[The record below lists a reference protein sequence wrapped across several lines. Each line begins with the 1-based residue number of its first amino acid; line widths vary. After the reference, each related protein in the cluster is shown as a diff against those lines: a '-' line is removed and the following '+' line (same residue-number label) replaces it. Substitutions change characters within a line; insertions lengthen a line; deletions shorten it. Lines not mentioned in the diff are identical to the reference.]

1 MKTLMKTPLAVLAC
15 FDEGRNFARS
25 NGVLFNGVLKAT
37 FTVSANEKVDIFF
50 HLIQVDVEVIAGE

>member
-1 MKTLMKTPLAVLAC
+1 MKPLMKTPLAVLAC

-37 FTVSANEKVDIFF
+37 FAVSANEKVDIFF
-50 HLIQVDVEVIAGE
+50 SSYTSRR

>member
-1 MKTLMKTPLAVLAC
+1 MKPLMKTPLAC

-37 FTVSANEKVDIFF
+37 FAVSANEKVDIFF
-50 HLIQVDVEVIAGE
+50 HLIQVEVEVIAGE